1 MQFSP
6 EIVKRVT
13 TRQGRL
19 YANES
24 FDPPRTALVVVD
36 MQNYYMKPG
45 FQSEVPAARDTVPAV
60 NRLAGALR
68 AAGGTVVWIQTTSDG
83 ADKSWRHHH
92 GNMLTPER
100 SARRLKELATGGEG
114 YQLWSGLDARPED
127 LRVVKRRY
135 SAMIAGSSNLE
146 AEMRGRGIDT
156 LLIAGTATNVC
167 CESTARDAMM
177 LDFSTVMV
185 ADCLS
190 AMSPAEHQ
198 QSLEHFI
205 LFFGDVMESG
215 EVIERLGR

>member
-1 MQFSP
+1 MEFSP
-6 EIVKRVT
+6 AIVRRVV

-24 FDPPRTALVVVD
+24 FSAARTALVVVD

-45 FQSEVPAARDTVPAV
+45 FQSEVPAARDTVSAV
-60 NRLAGALR
+60 NRLAAALR
-68 AAGGTVVWIQTTSDG
+68 QAGGTVIWVMTTSDG

-100 SARRLKELATGGEG
+100 SARRMKELATGGEG
-114 YQLWSGLDARPED
+114 YQLWAELDAKPGD

-146 AEMRGRGIDT
+146 AELRGRDIDT

-177 LDFSTVMV
+177 LDFTTVMV

-215 EVIERLGR
+215 EVIERLRE